1 MKPDDYAKAG
11 TEFAHQTALFMWVA
25 LNKQKYPLLEKLMFA
40 IKNEEKSG
48 SKIVG
53 GRFKASGVKKG
64 TPDIFVSI
72 PCHGKYGLYIEMKK
86 IGGKP
91 SKEQIEFKEAAL
103 AQNYGWVCCEGW
115 EKARDVLVQYLS

>member
-1 MKPDDYAKAG
+1 MNPADYAKSGSEYA
-11 TEFAHQTALFMWVA
+11 EQCALFMWAA

-48 SKIVG
+48 NKIVG
-53 GRFKASGVKKG
+53 GHFKASGVKAG

-72 PCHGKYGLYIEMKK
+72 ARKGKHGLYIEMKK

-91 SKEQIEFKEAAL
+91 SKEQVEFGCH
-103 AQNYGWVCCEGW
+103 AQIADYEWKCCEGW
-115 EKARDVLVQYLS
+115 EKARDIIVEYLS